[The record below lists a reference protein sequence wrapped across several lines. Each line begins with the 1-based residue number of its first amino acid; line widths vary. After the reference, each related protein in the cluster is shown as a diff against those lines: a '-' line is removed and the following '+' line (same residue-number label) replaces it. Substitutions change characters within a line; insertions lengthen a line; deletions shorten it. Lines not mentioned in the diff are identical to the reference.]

1 MYKVNEIKELIRALD
16 NSSLEELEIRGEN
29 KTKLLL
35 KKTASA
41 VSVPS
46 KQKQE
51 GGQTGNREEQVSSPV
66 SEQSQ
71 ETAKAPAVAPQ
82 ETETKTEADM
92 SHLGKITSPMVGTFY
107 SAPSPEE
114 GPYVKEGDNVKK
126 DSIVCIV
133 EAMKLMNELEAEID
147 GEIVEILV
155 ENGELVEYGQPLFLV
170 KEA

>member
-35 KKTASA
+35 KKTASSA
-41 VSVPS
+41 SAPVS
-46 KQKQE
+46 QKQDTAQAE
-51 GGQTGNREEQVSSPV
+51 NREEQ
-66 SEQSQ
+66 
-71 ETAKAPAVAPQ
+71 APAPVFEQQQEQAKDPASAEK
-82 ETETKTEADM
+82 ETETKSKADT
-92 SHLGKITSPMVGTFY
+92 SHLGEITSPMVGTFY

-114 GPYVKEGDNVKK
+114 GPYVKTGDNVKK

-170 KEA
+170 KES